1 MQGVGSSNTDSTF
14 VVIAATNKPWSIDS
28 AFMRPGRFDEKIYIP
43 LPDAEARKKLFEIQL
58 SKLPVADDLDYD
70 YLVKITDGFNGA
82 DIKEVCEKLK
92 MSAIK
97 DSLAKGEEQ
106 TIGMDDVKRIEHL
119 IKSSVSQEDIAQL
132 ELFESSSN

>member
-1 MQGVGSSNTDSTF
+1 MFLDPA
-14 VVIAATNKPWSIDS
+14 I
-28 AFMRPGRFDEKIYIP
+28 MRPGRFDEKIYIP